1 METMEILKQYDEY
14 LTSNLNEINDDVMF
28 SNPNYNGID
37 CDWHEYMRDL
47 YKYSIKSFIE
57 CYNIDIQTIMP
68 YRYDFKRTFNN
79 NIRVIDWLNGV
90 RELMMDAKLREIDS
104 DFQ

>member
-1 METMEILKQYDEY
+1 MDILKQYDEY
-14 LTSNLNEINDDVMF
+14 LTSNLDEICEDLVDI
-28 SNPNYNGID
+28 NPNYSDID
-37 CDWHEYMRDL
+37 YDWHEFMRDL

-57 CYNIDIQTIMP
+57 CYNIDIETIKP

-79 NIRVIDWLNGV
+79 NANIITMWNSV
-90 RELMMDAKLREIDS
+90 RELMIDCKLREMDS